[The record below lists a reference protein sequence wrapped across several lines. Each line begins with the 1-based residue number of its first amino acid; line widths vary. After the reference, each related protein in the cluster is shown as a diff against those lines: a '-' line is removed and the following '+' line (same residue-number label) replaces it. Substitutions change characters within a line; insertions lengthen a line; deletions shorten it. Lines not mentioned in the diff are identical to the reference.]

1 MTAIYK
7 RIEEGRVG
15 LRLRRKPTLP
25 SSHNSLIV
33 ISNEVRNLRLTCIEK
48 ILPDNSVFETENDGA
63 KTKKNRIIG
72 LLVPEVY
79 SKLQAI

>member
-1 MTAIYK
+1 
-7 RIEEGRVG
+7 
-15 LRLRRKPTLP
+15 
-25 SSHNSLIV
+25 
-33 ISNEVRNLRLTCIEK
+33 VRNLRLTCIEK